1 MSSRVSNN
9 KNYNNKH
16 EVIKMMEIEHSRY
29 IKRINIEIVEE
40 LISELELDCREP
52 KKMKKMNKILK
63 KLLKEVRLQQ

>member
-1 MSSRVSNN
+1 
-9 KNYNNKH
+9 
-16 EVIKMMEIEHSRY
+16 MMEIEHSRY